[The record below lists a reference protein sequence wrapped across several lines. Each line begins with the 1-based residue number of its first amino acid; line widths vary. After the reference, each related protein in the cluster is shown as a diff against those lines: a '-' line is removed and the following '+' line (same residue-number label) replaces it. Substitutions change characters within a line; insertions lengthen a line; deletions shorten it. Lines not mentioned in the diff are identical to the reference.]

1 MLYRLPLVLAVI
13 PHALALWPIPRTLK
27 TGTDFLVLSPQFT
40 IAVNVADPP
49 QDLLDAVSETKGFLN
64 NDKLQRLVVG
74 RGSSDAVGVK
84 TAKALPSLTLTLQS
98 THPVLPISAE
108 AVKDIANRSEGYTL
122 SIPSDGKPAVLSAN
136 STLGLFRGLTTF
148 AQFWYDLDGVTYTN
162 VGPVSILN
170 DIPAYPYRGFMLDTS
185 RNFFPVADVKRTLD
199 AMSWVKI
206 NTFHWHIV
214 DSQSFPLSL
223 PDFPELA
230 QKGAYS
236 SNELYSPADVQDIVS
251 YAASHGIDVLMEID
265 SPGHTAIIAESHPE
279 HIACPLASPWSTF
292 ANEPPAGQ
300 LRLASPATVNFTAGL
315 FTAAAKVL
323 PSKYFSTGG
332 DELNTECYTKDAQ
345 TQADLKKAGKNL
357 EQALDT
363 FTQATH
369 GALAKLGKT
378 AVVWEEMVLDHN
390 LTLSNNTLIMVWIS
404 SANAAAVAA
413 KNFRF
418 VHAPSDYFYLDCGA
432 GEWIGKDPTGNSW
445 CDPFKT
451 WQKSYTFNPLANI
464 SAARAH
470 LVLGG
475 QQLLWAEQSDP
486 QNLDSIAWPRAAASA
501 EIFWTGATRPDGQAL
516 DVTEALPRLHEL
528 RFRMVQRGVR
538 AIALQPQW
546 CALRPGSCNIDS

>member
-64 NDKLQRLVVG
+64 NDKLQVRARGLCHVLVVG

-185 RNFFPVADVKRTLD
+185 RNLQRTLD

-300 LRLASPATVNFTAGL
+300 LRLA
-315 FTAAAKVL
+315 
-323 PSKYFSTGG
+323 TGG

-451 WQKSYTFNPLANI
+451 RTPSTPLANI